1 MSLNVTPSSERL
13 HIAFFGM
20 RNAGKSSLVNAVTG
34 QKLSL
39 VSDIKGTTTDP
50 VQKAMELLPIGPVVI
65 IDTPGLDDEGTL
77 GEMRVKRARQVL
89 GKTDIAVIVVDAS
102 RGLLDDDRELL
113 RLCDSLGI
121 PHVTAMNKCD
131 LLPAVP
137 TPAQNEIY
145 VSAAEGVNIYEL
157 KELLGRLGAEKESP
171 RVLVGDLL
179 APGDVVVLVTP
190 IDESAPRGRMILPQ
204 QQVIRDV
211 LDHDALNVVVKETG
225 LEAALAA
232 LALPPRMVITDSQA
246 FAAVNAIVPKSI
258 PLTSF
263 SILFAR
269 YKGDLAAEVAGANA
283 LDALRDGDTVLI
295 SEGCTHHRQCNDIGT
310 VKLPGWIRKYTGR
323 ELKFEFTSG
332 GEFPDELSRFA
343 LVVHCGGCMLNN
355 REMASR
361 LRRAADAGVPLTNY
375 GVAIAKMQG
384 ILERTLSVFPHLG

>member
-34 QKLSL
+34 QSLSL

-65 IDTPGLDDEGTL
+65 IDTPGLDDEGAL
-77 GEMRVKRARQVL
+77 GEMRVRRARQVL
-89 GKTDIAVIVVDAS
+89 SKTDIAVIVVDAS
-102 RGLLDDDRELL
+102 RGLLDADRELL

-121 PHVTAMNKCD
+121 PNVTAMNKCD

-323 ELKFEFTSG
+323 ELNFEFTSG

-361 LRRAADAGVPLTNY
+361 LRRAADADVPLTNY

>member
-1 MSLNVTPSSERL
+1 M
-13 HIAFFGM
+13 
-20 RNAGKSSLVNAVTG
+20 
-34 QKLSL
+34 
-39 VSDIKGTTTDP
+39 
-50 VQKAMELLPIGPVVI
+50 
-65 IDTPGLDDEGTL
+65 
-77 GEMRVKRARQVL
+77 
-89 GKTDIAVIVVDAS
+89 
-102 RGLLDDDRELL
+102 
-113 RLCDSLGI
+113 
-121 PHVTAMNKCD
+121 
-131 LLPAVP
+131 
-137 TPAQNEIY
+137 
-145 VSAAEGVNIYEL
+145 
-157 KELLGRLGAEKESP
+157 
-171 RVLVGDLL
+171 
-179 APGDVVVLVTP
+179 
-190 IDESAPRGRMILPQ
+190 
-204 QQVIRDV
+204 
-211 LDHDALNVVVKETG
+211 
-225 LEAALAA
+225 
-232 LALPPRMVITDSQA
+232 
-246 FAAVNAIVPKSI
+246 PKSI